1 MRPRRMLVCFFL
13 VFVLTTCPLQGT
25 GPNRICPCFC
35 PDIVSTA
42 GDGAA
47 YSAGDIVE
55 ARIPDTSQWFPAVV
69 CWVERGKN
77 PPLSIQLLIEYENT
91 KMGTSLISTKDVRI
105 CHDFDWYVQSLLA
118 QLVNV

>member
-1 MRPRRMLVCFFL
+1 
-13 VFVLTTCPLQGT
+13 
-25 GPNRICPCFC
+25 
-35 PDIVSTA
+35 VSTA

-69 CWVERGKN
+69 CWVERGNN
-77 PPLSIQLLIEYENT
+77 PPSIQLLIEYENT
-91 KMGTSLISTKDVRI
+91 KMGTSLIHTKDVRI